1 VHFLILFFRCNLQIV
16 VETRLRSVSGLKKE
30 DEEYWKGP
38 QLPSHLLPSGL
49 IKSFCFSL
57 VDGFFLGNHVTN
69 SGLLI
74 GWMPQPAVGSARR

>member
-1 VHFLILFFRCNLQIV
+1 
-16 VETRLRSVSGLKKE
+16 LKKE
-30 DEEYWKGP
+30 DEEKRMGP

-49 IKSFCFSL
+49 NESFCFSL
-57 VDGFFLGNHVTN
+57 VDGFSFHNHVTN

>member
-1 VHFLILFFRCNLQIV
+1 
-16 VETRLRSVSGLKKE
+16 LKKE

-38 QLPSHLLPSGL
+38 QLPPHLLPSGL
-49 IKSFCFSL
+49 IKSICFTF
-57 VDGFFLGNHVTN
+57 VDGLSLYNHVPN